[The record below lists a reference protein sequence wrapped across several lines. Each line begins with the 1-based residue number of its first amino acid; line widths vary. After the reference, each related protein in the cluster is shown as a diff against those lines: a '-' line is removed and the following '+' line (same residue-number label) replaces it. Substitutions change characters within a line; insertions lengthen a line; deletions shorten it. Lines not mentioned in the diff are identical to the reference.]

1 MDNFEKLQKKNNEL
15 FEKKMLLKSELE
27 SIENELHLCTKQLY
41 NKCVEEGGHYLR
53 RERDNQL
60 YSEVTLTCVKCGYI
74 K

>member
-1 MDNFEKLQKKNNEL
+1 MSDFKN
-15 FEKKMLLKSELE
+15 LLKKKIELQNSKKKLHLE
-27 SIENELHLCTKQLY
+27 LDYIENELNLCNKQLY

-60 YSEVTLTCVKCGYI
+60 YGEVTLTCVSCGYI